1 MTVRPLLLIRPDG
14 NERDAIALDR
24 FGLAS
29 TIDPWLEVRAADDS
43 APAHRMTG
51 FLQSSGAQVILLIT
65 SPRTWQHWAQQVGV
79 AALENAAVGAVDRGM
94 RVFCT
99 GPATRDSLPAK
110 LAGVAQMA
118 PNAAELARL
127 VNGRELPRITGDP
140 DNAGL
145 PPVALIPGSTIAR
158 KELPEALERAGWHVL
173 RSAIYQTH
181 PVARRPESAELL
193 ASGAFSAVVL
203 RSPSAVQAL
212 AEFTGGTPIP
222 ASTAVITAGPTTS
235 AAAREA
241 GFTVQACPSAHPQEV
256 AALAARLLGGRALS
270 QEIYPEA
277 LPADH
282 PSHSGAIAD
291 SALLSACRGE
301 RPARTPVWFMRQA
314 GRSLPEYRAAREGTT
329 MLESCLD
336 PALAAELTL
345 QPVRRYGVDAAIF
358 YSDIMVPLKLAGVDV
373 EIEPGV
379 GPVLA
384 HPVRSRDDIAALP
397 TLTDEALAP
406 IREAIG
412 RVTAQL
418 PDVPLIGFAGAP
430 FTVASYLVEG
440 RPNRTHPRTHELM
453 HDDPQAW
460 EALLEWVAE
469 VDIAFLRAQVL
480 AGASA
485 VQLFDSWV
493 GELSLADYLVHVQ
506 PASGRVLRALGE
518 LGVPRIHFGTGTGH
532 LLVAMRDA
540 GADVMGVGADLT
552 LDAANELLGGRTP
565 LQGNIDPAVLAGPPE
580 AVDAAVAAV
589 LAAGRAAPAHI
600 VNLAHGVP
608 KDTNPDVLAHIV
620 DLVHEAP
627 AAAKGH

>member
-1 MTVRPLLLIRPDG
+1 MTARPVLLIRPDG

-24 FGLAS
+24 FGLAA
-29 TIDPWLEVRAADDS
+29 TIEPWLEVTAATDS
-43 APAHRMTG
+43 GPAHRMTG
-51 FLQSSGAQVILLIT
+51 FLQSSGPQAILLIT
-65 SPRTWQHWAQQVGV
+65 SPRTWGTWSQLVGR
-79 AALENAAVGAVDRGM
+79 AALENAASRAVDRGM

-110 LAGVAQMA
+110 LADNARMA

-127 VNGRELPRITGDP
+127 VNKEELPRILNDP

-145 PPVALIPGSTIAR
+145 PPVALIPGSAIAR
-158 KELPEALERAGWHVL
+158 RELPEALERAGWNVL
-173 RSAIYQTH
+173 RSAIYQTR
-181 PVARRPESAELL
+181 PRPERPVSVDLLL
-193 ASGAFSAVVL
+193 AGAFSAVVL

-212 AEFTGGTPIP
+212 TEFTAGTPIP
-222 ASTAVITAGPTTS
+222 APTAVITAGPTTS
-235 AAAREA
+235 AAARDA
-241 GFTVQACPSAHPQEV
+241 GFDVQASPSAHPEEL
-256 AALAARLLGGRALS
+256 AALAARLLGGETLS
-270 QEIYPEA
+270 REIYPQS
-277 LPADH
+277 LPEGH
-282 PSHSGAIAD
+282 PATTPEVAASP
-291 SALLSACRGE
+291 LLTACRGE
-301 RPARTPVWFMRQA
+301 DVPRRPVWFMRQA

-336 PALAAELTL
+336 PELAAELTM

-358 YSDIMVPLKLAGVDV
+358 YSDIMVPLKLAGIDV

-397 TLTDEALAP
+397 TLSDAALTP

-418 PDVPLIGFAGAP
+418 NGVPLIGFAGAP

-440 RPNRTHPRTHELM
+440 RPNRTHPLTHALM

-460 EALLEWVAE
+460 ESLLEWVAE
-469 VDIAFLRAQVL
+469 IDIAFLRAQVL

-518 LGVPRIHFGTGTGH
+518 LGVPRIHFGTGTSH
-532 LLVAMRDA
+532 LLEAMRDA
-540 GADVMGVGADLT
+540 GADVMGVGADLS
-552 LDAANELLGGRTP
+552 LDGANALLGGRTP
-565 LQGNIDPAVLAGPPE
+565 VQGNIDPQVLTQPLS

-589 LAAGRAAPAHI
+589 LEAGSAAPGHI

-608 KDTNPDVLAHIV
+608 KDTDPDVLAHIV
-620 DLVHEAP
+620 DLVHRAP
-627 AAAKGH
+627 VAAKGH

>member
-1 MTVRPLLLIRPDG
+1 M
-14 NERDAIALDR
+14 
-24 FGLAS
+24 
-29 TIDPWLEVRAADDS
+29 
-43 APAHRMTG
+43 
-51 FLQSSGAQVILLIT
+51 
-65 SPRTWQHWAQQVGV
+65 
-79 AALENAAVGAVDRGM
+79 
-94 RVFCT
+94 
-99 GPATRDSLPAK
+99 
-110 LAGVAQMA
+110 
-118 PNAAELARL
+118 
-127 VNGRELPRITGDP
+127 
-140 DNAGL
+140 
-145 PPVALIPGSTIAR
+145 
-158 KELPEALERAGWHVL
+158 
-173 RSAIYQTH
+173 
-181 PVARRPESAELL
+181 
-193 ASGAFSAVVL
+193 
-203 RSPSAVQAL
+203 QAL

-453 HDDPQAW
+453 HDDPQATLPSCAPRCW
-460 EALLEWVAE
+460 PAPVPCSCSTPGSASCRWPTTWCTCSPHP
-469 VDIAFLRAQVL
+469 DAFCVPW
-480 AGASA
+480 ASSA
-485 VQLFDSWV
+485 C
-493 GELSLADYLVHVQ
+493 
-506 PASGRVLRALGE
+506 PAS
-518 LGVPRIHFGTGTGH
+518 TS
-532 LLVAMRDA
+532 
-540 GADVMGVGADLT
+540 
-552 LDAANELLGGRTP
+552 
-565 LQGNIDPAVLAGPPE
+565 
-580 AVDAAVAAV
+580 
-589 LAAGRAAPAHI
+589 APAP
-600 VNLAHGVP
+600 ATCWWRCATPEPTSWAWVP
-608 KDTNPDVLAHIV
+608 T
-620 DLVHEAP
+620 
-627 AAAKGH
+627 

>member
-1 MTVRPLLLIRPDG
+1 
-14 NERDAIALDR
+14 
-24 FGLAS
+24 
-29 TIDPWLEVRAADDS
+29 
-43 APAHRMTG
+43 
-51 FLQSSGAQVILLIT
+51 
-65 SPRTWQHWAQQVGV
+65 
-79 AALENAAVGAVDRGM
+79 
-94 RVFCT
+94 
-99 GPATRDSLPAK
+99 
-110 LAGVAQMA
+110 MA

-397 TLTDEALAP
+397 TLTDEALTP

-412 RVTAQL
+412 RVTTQL

-493 GELSLADYLVHVQ
+493 GELSLVDYLVHVQ

-565 LQGNIDPAVLAGPPE
+565 LQGNIDPAVLAGSPE

-589 LAAGRAAPAHI
+589 LTAGGAAPAHI

-608 KDTNPDVLAHIV
+608 KDTDPDVLAHIV
-620 DLVHEAP
+620 DLVHGAP
-627 AAAKGH
+627 AAVKGH